1 MPNLTLTFGDPLN
14 VSVSVGDTAYYVP
27 TTSTAGFNVNSSNVV
42 EIGEITNV
50 DFNSN
55 TIIVNTSLA
64 NGVVTTS
71 HFILF
76 SKDNAAS
83 MSSILGYYADVKMTN
98 TSVTEAE
105 LFQVGLD
112 IFGSSGHK

>member
-1 MPNLTLTFGDPLN
+1 MQ
-14 VSVSVGDTAYYVP
+14 VGDTAYYVP

-83 MSSILGYYADVKMTN
+83 MSSILGYYAEVKMTN